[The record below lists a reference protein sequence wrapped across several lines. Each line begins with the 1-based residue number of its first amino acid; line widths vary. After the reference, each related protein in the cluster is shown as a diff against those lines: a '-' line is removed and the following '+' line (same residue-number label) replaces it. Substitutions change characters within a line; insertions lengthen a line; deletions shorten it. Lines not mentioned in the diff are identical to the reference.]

1 MCYSEPITNYFSTC
15 SATAN
20 AEFQTPFAN
29 LGTSY
34 LGVPLQSSQLK
45 GVGVLRAAY
54 TSCLNIHNQRLGSQV
69 GGDNE
74 HRMPVQGKACMLST
88 G

>member
-45 GVGVLRAAY
+45 GVGGSELPTHHALTY
-54 TSCLNIHNQRLGSQV
+54 TIKGWVPKLKAIINIGCLY
-69 GGDNE
+69 
-74 HRMPVQGKACMLST
+74 KARHAC
-88 G
+88 

>member
-45 GVGVLRAAY
+45 GVGGLRAAY

-69 GGDNE
+69 EGDN
-74 HRMPVQGKACMLST
+74 
-88 G
+88 